1 MVKSIRKAV
10 FPVAGFGTRF
20 LPATKSMPKE
30 MLTVVDKP
38 LIQYALE
45 EAIDAGIEEFIFI
58 IGRNKQNIEDHF
70 DLAFELNQI
79 LLARGNRECELAS
92 INDFLPETGAIK
104 YIRQNQ
110 ALGLGHA
117 IWCARHMIGEE
128 AFAII
133 SPDDLILSDRPC
145 IGQLIKAYE
154 ETGGNMVAVMDVP
167 RNDTDKYGILDTP
180 NGNDKLAICKGLVEK
195 PRPCDAPSTLSII
208 GRYILDAEIF
218 KYLDKHQIGA
228 GNEIQLTD
236 AMAKLIGGKPFHGLR
251 FDGERFDCGTKPGW
265 LDANIA
271 FSLARSDMRENT
283 KIILQ
288 KYNNMDINKDN
299 I

>member
-110 ALGLGHA
+110 ALGLRS
-117 IWCARHMIGEE
+117 CHMV
-128 AFAII
+128 
-133 SPDDLILSDRPC
+133 RPP
-145 IGQLIKAYE
+145 Y
-154 ETGGNMVAVMDVP
+154 D
-167 RNDTDKYGILDTP
+167 
-180 NGNDKLAICKGLVEK
+180 
-195 PRPCDAPSTLSII
+195 
-208 GRYILDAEIF
+208 
-218 KYLDKHQIGA
+218 
-228 GNEIQLTD
+228 
-236 AMAKLIGGKPFHGLR
+236 
-251 FDGERFDCGTKPGW
+251 W
-265 LDANIA
+265 
-271 FSLARSDMRENT
+271 
-283 KIILQ
+283 
-288 KYNNMDINKDN
+288 
-299 I
+299 

>member
-1 MVKSIRKAV
+1 MVKSIRKAI

-79 LLARGNRECELAS
+79 LLARGNRERELAS

-117 IWCARHMIGEE
+117 IWCARDMIGEE

-167 RNDTDKYGILDTP
+167 RTDTDKYGILDTP
-180 NGNDKLAICKGLVEK
+180 NGNDKLVICEGLVEK

-218 KYLDKHQIGA
+218 KHLDKHQIGA

-251 FDGERFDCGTKPGW
+251 FDGERFDCGSKSGW

-271 FSLARSDMRENT
+271 FSLARPDMRENT
-283 KIILQ
+283 KKILQ
-288 KYNNMDINKDN
+288 KYNNMDIDKDN

>member
-1 MVKSIRKAV
+1 
-10 FPVAGFGTRF
+10 
-20 LPATKSMPKE
+20 
-30 MLTVVDKP
+30 
-38 LIQYALE
+38 
-45 EAIDAGIEEFIFI
+45 
-58 IGRNKQNIEDHF
+58 
-70 DLAFELNQI
+70 
-79 LLARGNRECELAS
+79 
-92 INDFLPETGAIK
+92 
-104 YIRQNQ
+104 
-110 ALGLGHA
+110 
-117 IWCARHMIGEE
+117 MIGEE

>member
-1 MVKSIRKAV
+1 MVKSIRKAI

-79 LLARGNRECELAS
+79 LLARGNRERELAS

-117 IWCARHMIGEE
+117 IWCARDMIGEE

-167 RNDTDKYGILDTP
+167 RTDTDKYGILDTP
-180 NGNDKLAICKGLVEK
+180 NGNDKLVICEGLVEK

-218 KYLDKHQIGA
+218 KHLDKHQIGA

-283 KIILQ
+283 KKILQ
-288 KYNNMDINKDN
+288 KYNNMDIDQDN